1 MRRVVLQKGKAWIE
15 EGPDPRPEGEWVVV
29 RVRVSPI
36 CGSDRKAFLSDQPV
50 RTAGHEGTGE
60 VAAVAGSSRVRVG
73 DRVVI
78 NPLSGCGRCRECR
91 TGNYILCRSKP
102 PWETHF
108 AEYVRVQDFVLSPL
122 PDDISFRRGAL
133 AGCAL
138 SPAFSAEKRMAVG
151 HADTLLVTGL
161 GPVGLGA
168 VVIGKAR
175 GARVIGV
182 DVEPYRRELA
192 LRLGADAALDAA
204 DARIREAVADAAAP
218 CGPTRAL
225 DASGNAAAQRLCLDA
240 MGPGG
245 LVAWVGQNRE
255 PIPVNP
261 TLDFINKGL
270 TLLGAWHYNLN
281 DWDEMAELLRR
292 TPVAEEIITHEYP
305 LASVQEAF
313 EQFVSGKAGKVFLLA

>member
-1 MRRVVLQKGKAWIE
+1 MRRVVLQKGKAWLE
-15 EGPDPRPEGEWVVV
+15 DCPDPTPDGEWVVV
-29 RVRVSPI
+29 RIRVSPI

-78 NPLSGCGRCRECR
+78 NPLSGCGRCHECR

-102 PWETHF
+102 AWETHF

-138 SPAFSAEKRMAVG
+138 SPAFSAQKRMAVG

-182 DVEPYRRELA
+182 DIEPYRRELA
-192 LRLGADAALDAA
+192 LRLGADAALDAG
-204 DARIREAVADAAAP
+204 DARIRDLIAEAAAP
-218 CGPTRAL
+218 GGPTKAL
-225 DASGNAAAQRLCLDA
+225 DASGNATAQRLGLDA

-245 LVAWVGQNRE
+245 MVAWIGQNRE

-292 TPVAEEIITHEYP
+292 SAIAEEIITHEYP
-305 LASVQEAF
+305 LGSVQEAF

>member
-1 MRRVVLQKGKAWIE
+1 MRRIVLHKGTARIE
-15 EGPDPRPEGEWVVV
+15 ECPDPVPGGEWVVV

-60 VAAVAGSSRVRVG
+60 VAAVDGSSRVRVG

-91 TGNYILCRSKP
+91 TGNYILCKSKP
-102 PWETHF
+102 AWETHF
-108 AEYVRVQDFVLSPL
+108 AEYVRVQEFVLSPL

-138 SPAFSAEKRMAVG
+138 APAFNAEKRMAVG
-151 HADTLLVTGL
+151 AADTLLVTGL

-175 GARVIGV
+175 GARVVGA

-192 LRLGADAALDAA
+192 LRLGADAALDAG
-204 DARIREAVADAAAP
+204 DARIRELVADAAAP
-218 CGPTRAL
+218 GGPTRAL

-240 MGPGG
+240 LGPGG
-245 LVAWVGQNRE
+245 MAAWIGQNRE
-255 PIPVNP
+255 PVPVNP
-261 TLDFINKGL
+261 TADFINKGL

-292 TPVAEEIITHEYP
+292 SEKVEEIITHEYP
-305 LASVQEAF
+305 LSSAQEAF
-313 EQFVSGKAGKVFLLA
+313 DVFVSGKAGKVFLLA

>member
-1 MRRVVLQKGKAWIE
+1 MKRVVLQKGRAWLE
-15 EGPDPRPEGEWVVV
+15 DVPDPTPEGEWVVV

-73 DRVVI
+73 DRVLI

-91 TGNYILCRSKP
+91 TGNYILCRGKP

-133 AGCAL
+133 AGCAF
-138 SPAFSAEKRMAVG
+138 SPAFSAQKRMAVG
-151 HADTLLVTGL
+151 PGDTLLVTGL

-175 GARVIGV
+175 GARVLGV

-192 LRLGADAALDAA
+192 TRLGADAALDGRDSRIGDLVAA
-204 DARIREAVADAAAP
+204 AAAP
-218 CGPTRAL
+218 GVVTRAL

-240 MGPGG
+240 VAPRGQ
-245 LVAWVGQNRE
+245 VAWIGQNRE
-255 PIPVNP
+255 SFAVNP
-261 TLDFINKGL
+261 SLDFINKSL
-270 TLLGAWHYNLN
+270 TLIGAWHFDLN
-281 DWDEMAELLRR
+281 DWDEMAALLRR
-292 TPVAEEIITHEYP
+292 TPAAEALITHEYP
-305 LASVQEAF
+305 LADVQQAF
-313 EQFVSGKAGKVFLLA
+313 DVFVSGQAGKVFLLP